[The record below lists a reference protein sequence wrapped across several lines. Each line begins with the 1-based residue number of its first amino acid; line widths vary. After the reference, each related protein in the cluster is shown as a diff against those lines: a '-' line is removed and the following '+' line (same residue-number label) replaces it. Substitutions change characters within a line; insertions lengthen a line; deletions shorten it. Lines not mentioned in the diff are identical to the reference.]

1 MNQKQKDY
9 ILSHWKG
16 YDMVDSEDEMKK
28 VLNILEAHSETL
40 DGLYDVVIGNTD
52 MFCGIWMN
60 SNPETAREVKDILYQ
75 FNIFYNNKE
84 EMQEAVKEDAEDC
97 GMTIE
102 EFLSTEDV
110 RETSDGLVRILY
122 Y

>member
-1 MNQKQKDY
+1 MNQKQKKY
-9 ILSHWKG
+9 ILAHWKG
-16 YDMVDSEDEMKK
+16 YDMVDSEAEMKK
-28 VLNILEAHSETL
+28 VLNILEAHNETL
-40 DGLYDVVIGNTD
+40 DGLYDVVIGNTN

-60 SNPETAREVKDILYQ
+60 SNPDTAREVKDILYQ

-84 EMQEAVKEDAEDC
+84 EMQEAVKEDAEDS

-102 EFLSTEDV
+102 EFLSTEDI